1 MGRKSSL
8 TDEQWAE
15 IGKRLLSG
23 TESARSLAR
32 EFGTS
37 EASVRRKFPSQRN
50 DVKSVAK
57 QIVAAEVALKQ
68 LPIASQIDAL
78 NLVDDLKAIS
88 SHLASAGKYGA
99 ATAHRLSGIA
109 HAKVSEIDDATPLDS
124 QGIEALKGIAVL
136 TRMANESS
144 EIGLNLLRANKDVGV
159 DDGSITIHGGL
170 PD

>member
-15 IGKRLLSG
+15 IGRRLLTSS
-23 TESARSLAR
+23 ESARSLAR

-57 QIVAAEVALKQ
+57 QIVAADVALKQ

-109 HAKVSEIDDATPLDS
+109 HAKVSEIDDATPLDP
-124 QGIEALKGIAVL
+124 QGIETLKGIAVL

-144 EIGLNLLRANKDVGV
+144 EIGLNLLRANKDVGG
-159 DDGSITIHGGL
+159 DDGSVIIQGGL